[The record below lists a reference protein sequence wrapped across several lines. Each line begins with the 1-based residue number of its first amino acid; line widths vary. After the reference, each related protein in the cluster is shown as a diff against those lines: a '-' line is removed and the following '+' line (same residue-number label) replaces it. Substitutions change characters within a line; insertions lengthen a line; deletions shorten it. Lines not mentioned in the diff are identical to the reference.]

1 MRGDGAILLALVAGG
16 CGATDLID
24 SHRLGRLSTS
34 WTIMGNAAL
43 PPAALCCTSD
53 NIADERLGVMRNQ
66 KDHDTELD
74 ELCVT
79 QPFDWRGAFHT
90 VSLPPELFQLTP
102 WLGGSLYVMNK
113 PYYPILF
120 RAGPQE

>member
-1 MRGDGAILLALVAGG
+1 MEK
-16 CGATDLID
+16 
-24 SHRLGRLSTS
+24 
-34 WTIMGNAAL
+34 AAL

-79 QPFDWRGAFHT
+79 QPFDWRGAFENLRNALRDT
-90 VSLPPELFQLTP
+90 YLRISVIFSQICSTPGCRLPT
-102 WLGGSLYVMNK
+102 
-113 PYYPILF
+113 
-120 RAGPQE
+120 